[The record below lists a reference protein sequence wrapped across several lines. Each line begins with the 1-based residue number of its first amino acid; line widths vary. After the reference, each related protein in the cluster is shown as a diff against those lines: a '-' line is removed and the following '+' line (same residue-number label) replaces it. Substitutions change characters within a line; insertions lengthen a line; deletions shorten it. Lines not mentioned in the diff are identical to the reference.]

1 MGTADDT
8 LVKKRRN
15 RSNLIIVSVMHD
27 EEP

>member
-8 LVKKRRN
+8 LVNKRRK

-27 EEP
+27 EGP